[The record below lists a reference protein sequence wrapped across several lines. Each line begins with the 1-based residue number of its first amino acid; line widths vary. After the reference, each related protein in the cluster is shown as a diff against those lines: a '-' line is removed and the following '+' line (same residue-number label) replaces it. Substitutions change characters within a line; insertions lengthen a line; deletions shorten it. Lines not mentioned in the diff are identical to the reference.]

1 MKPSE
6 RSKAR
11 QFATQAIY
19 QWQMTK
25 ENVANI
31 ENQFVTEQDFNSTD
45 AIYFRELLVGVSM
58 NSAELDE
65 LMTPFLS
72 RPMNDLDLVEKAILR
87 LSTFELLKRQDV
99 PYKVVINESIEL
111 AKDFGAEDSHKFV
124 NGVLDKIVS
133 KLQLRLKK

>member
-19 QWQMTK
+19 QWQMTQ
-25 ENVANI
+25 ETVANI
-31 ENQFVTEQDFNSTD
+31 EHQFVTEQDFSDTD
-45 AIYFRELLVGVSM
+45 AVYFRELVLGVSL
-58 NSAELDE
+58 NSVELDE
-65 LMTPFLS
+65 LMSPFLS
-72 RPMNDLDLVEKAILR
+72 RPIDDLDLVEKAILR
-87 LSTFELLKRQDV
+87 LSTFELTKRQDV

>member
-19 QWQMTK
+19 QWQMTQ
-25 ENVANI
+25 ETVANI
-31 ENQFVTEQDFNSTD
+31 EHQFVTDQDFSDTD
-45 AIYFRELLVGVSM
+45 AVYFRELVLGVSL
-58 NSAELDE
+58 NHAELDE
-65 LMTPFLS
+65 LMSPFLS
-72 RPMNDLDLVEKAILR
+72 RPMDDLDLVEKAILR

>member
-1 MKPSE
+1 
-6 RSKAR
+6 KAR

>member
-19 QWQMTK
+19 QWQMTQ
-25 ENVANI
+25 ETVANI
-31 ENQFVTEQDFNSTD
+31 EHQFVTDQDFSGTD
-45 AIYFRELLVGVSM
+45 ATYFRELILGVSLHH
-58 NSAELDE
+58 AELDE
-65 LMTPFLS
+65 LMSPFLS
-72 RPMNDLDLVEKAILR
+72 RPLNDLGLVEKAILR

>member
-25 ENVANI
+25 ETVANI
-31 ENQFVTEQDFNSTD
+31 EHQFVTEQDFSDTD
-45 AIYFRELLVGVSM
+45 AVYFRELVLGVSL
-58 NSAELDE
+58 NSVELDE
-65 LMTPFLS
+65 LMSPFLS
-72 RPMNDLDLVEKAILR
+72 RPLNDLDLVEKAILR
-87 LSTFELLKRQDV
+87 LSTFELTKRQDV

>member
-31 ENQFVTEQDFNSTD
+31 EHQFVTEQDFNDTD

-72 RPMNDLDLVEKAILR
+72 RPMDDLDLVEKAILR

>member
-45 AIYFRELLVGVSM
+45 ATYFRELLVGVSM

-72 RPMNDLDLVEKAILR
+72 RPMDDLDLVEKAILR

>member
-25 ENVANI
+25 ESVANI
-31 ENQFVTEQDFNSTD
+31 EHQFVTEQDFSDTD
-45 AIYFRELLVGVSM
+45 AVYFRELVLGVSL

-72 RPMNDLDLVEKAILR
+72 RPMDDLDLVEKAILR
-87 LSTFELLKRQDV
+87 LSTFELTKRQDV

-133 KLQLRLKK
+133 KLQLRMKK

>member
-45 AIYFRELLVGVSM
+45 ATYFRELLIGVSM
-58 NSAELDE
+58 NAAELDE
-65 LMTPFLS
+65 LMIPFLS
-72 RPMNDLDLVEKAILR
+72 RPMDDLDLVEKAILR

>member
-19 QWQMTK
+19 QWQMTQ
-25 ENVANI
+25 ENVAII
-31 ENQFVTEQDFNSTD
+31 EHQFVTEQDFTNTD
-45 AIYFRELLVGVSM
+45 ATYFRDLLVGVSM
-58 NSAELDE
+58 NYAELDE
-65 LMTPFLS
+65 LMTPYLS
-72 RPMNDLDLVEKAILR
+72 RPMDDLDLVEKAILR

-124 NGVLDKIVS
+124 NGVLDKVVS
-133 KLQLRLKK
+133 KLRLRSK

>member
-25 ENVANI
+25 DNVANI
-31 ENQFVTEQDFNSTD
+31 EHQFVTEQDFNDTD
-45 AIYFRELLVGVSM
+45 AVYFRDLLVGVSM

-72 RPMNDLDLVEKAILR
+72 RPMDDLDLVEKAILR

>member
-25 ENVANI
+25 DNVANI
-31 ENQFVTEQDFNSTD
+31 EHQFVTEQDFNDTD
-45 AIYFRELLVGVSM
+45 AVYFRDLLVGVSM
-58 NSAELDE
+58 NSTELDE

-72 RPMNDLDLVEKAILR
+72 RPMDDLDLVEKAILR